1 MIQLPIFIL
10 NTYVG
15 ILKSFQYFSD
25 LNQDNLS
32 DWIYIQIFNAVFSDV
47 NHCNFLSS
55 CSGSN
60 DIFVEKAILNA
71 SQIFH
76 IYRIKSI

>member
-1 MIQLPIFIL
+1 M
-10 NTYVG
+10 Y
-15 ILKSFQYFSD
+15 LKHLCLYFKKLSVLFD

-32 DWIYIQIFNAVFSDV
+32 DWIYIQIFNAVLSDV